1 MKDETVIIRKLSDS
15 IKEYANMD
23 EKELQECINEIDK
36 ELDKEEKK
44 KQFVVDVYNE
54 KDCSE
59 LVNVSDDGRTI
70 TLFED
75 PSFEIQDESLKE
87 KILSQLYFQERNV
100 SKTAFQ
106 DNSKKICDNIQQD
119 NVINFSEKQKT
130 QLDRKKIFAALK
142 VSSRE
147 SGYKILNSL
156 GECESGESIELK
168 AIEIEKGKKISFQ
181 DLKSAYENFTIDYR
195 DDSWTDLYVKDRK
208 TGEEITDPELA
219 KIAKF
224 ASVWVGA
231 VGTKWMADEEL
242 RGITYAFNEPSER
255 LYTQLGTLV
264 EKCMKGNGM
273 IDTKAIYEELAKD
286 PYKHSE
292 EAIRNLLSNQG
303 SMKILYDFYKM
314 QINDAKM
321 ETRLAD
327 TSNKF
332 LFGFTPDHL
341 VESEVEDTLNGIEQF
356 NREISIDDYISKVQG
371 LVPDAKGGN
380 KQCFFV
386 DGYALLKT
394 NSINEK
400 ELASVMPIEKELK
413 EMGVKISTTLDYR
426 VNSEDEGKEFKSG
439 YILQERAQG
448 HVLHKTETYHKMS
461 KEELEKSNQEY
472 IGTLRSLQGE
482 KQELFD
488 KFVSDWIEITK
499 RGLMIDPSKTSN
511 FYYDQGNSINFIDLN
526 VDKRN
531 NGGNLDM
538 NKICGEMA
546 VILGNGTK
554 YHSYLKDPQDRAKAN
569 EALSPILKKLTT
581 SLVKQGMNKDEVIAI
596 LNGRYPEVDLTEK
609 GTIGQGLQ
617 QEMGGKPKKQK
628 EYSQEAK
635 PAIHGEAAKS
645 FGRNTQPATSE
656 VNKTTSV
663 MAERT
668 NMKALKMERSKL
680 MISCKNNPENLS
692 PENQKRLNEIAHQI
706 ALYNAQMANQQS
718 DRNNRQKKNN
728 GMSMGR

>member
-1 MKDETVIIRKLSDS
+1 
-15 IKEYANMD
+15 MD
-23 EKELQECINEIDK
+23 EKELQECINGIDK

-59 LVNVSDDGRTI
+59 LVNVSDDGKTI
-70 TLFED
+70 TLFEE
-75 PSFEIQDESLKE
+75 PSFEIEDESLKE
-87 KILSQLYFQERNV
+87 KILSQLYFQEINV
-100 SKTAFQ
+100 SKTDFQ
-106 DNSKKICDNIQQD
+106 ENSKKICDNIQQD
-119 NVINFSEKQKT
+119 NVIKFSEKQKT

-156 GECESGESIELK
+156 EECESGESIDLK

-224 ASVWVGA
+224 ASVWVGS

-264 EKCMKGNGM
+264 EKCMKDNGM

-292 EAIRNLLSNQG
+292 EAMRNLLSNQG
-303 SMKILYDFYKM
+303 SMKIVYDFYKM

-332 LFGFTPDHL
+332 LFGFAPDHL

-356 NREISIDDYISKVQG
+356 NREISIDDYIQKVQG

-386 DGYALLKT
+386 DGYALLKSDAIDEQQLT
-394 NSINEK
+394 
-400 ELASVMPIEKELK
+400 SVMPIEKELK
-413 EMGVKISTTLDYR
+413 DIGVNISTTLDYR
-426 VNSEDEGKEFKSG
+426 VNSEDEGKEFKRG
-439 YILQERAQG
+439 YILQEMAQG
-448 HVLHKTETYHKMS
+448 QVLYKTEAYHKMN
-461 KEELEKSNQEY
+461 KEELEVSNQEY
-472 IGTLRSLQGE
+472 IATLKKLQSE
-482 KQELFD
+482 KQEVFD
-488 KFVSDWIEITK
+488 KFVSDWVEITK
-499 RGLMIDPSKTSN
+499 RGLKVDPSKTSN
-511 FYYDQGNSINFIDLN
+511 FYYDEGNSINFIDLN
-526 VDKRN
+526 IDKRN
-531 NGGNLDM
+531 NANLDM
-538 NKICGEMA
+538 NTICGEMA
-546 VILGNGTK
+546 VILANGSK
-554 YHSYLKDPQDRAKAN
+554 YYSYLKGPQDRASAN
-569 EALSPILKKLTT
+569 ESLSPIFKKLTA
-581 SLVKQGMNKDEVIAI
+581 SLVKQGMDKDEVIEI
-596 LNGRYPEVDLTEK
+596 INGRFPDVDLTEK

-617 QEMGGKPKKQK
+617 QEMGGKPKNQ
-628 EYSQEAK
+628 EEQTQEAK
-635 PAIHGEAAKS
+635 PTIHGEAAKS

-706 ALYNAQMANQQS
+706 ALYNAQMANQQN
-718 DRNNRQKKNN
+718 DRNNRQKKSN